1 MTNLL
6 LLILCLALGIIL
18 QRTKGFPKD
27 AHLVLNSFIIYL
39 CLPALTLLYT
49 SEIRFQRNQA
59 LPVLMPYILFVC
71 SFVFFKIIAPIFHFD
86 RSTTGALTIT
96 AGISSISFV
105 GFSIFELL
113 YGSEGLKMGILMSQA
128 GSFVVCGTLGIMTA
142 AYYSDSEPS
151 AKKIF
156 KNIFTFPP
164 FLAFCLAVLLNIF
177 GVHFPNFIKDILQ
190 KIGSPFTILALV
202 SVGLQINFSRTHFTQ
217 KSLLIGLFFKLF
229 IAPLIFYLLYVILL
243 GEKTWLGQMCVVG
256 AGLGSMNTATII
268 AINHRLNPPL
278 ASLMVG
284 IGIPLSL
291 ITTLVLH
298 YFLS

>member
-6 LLILCLALGIIL
+6 ILMLCLSLGVIL
-18 QRTKGFPKD
+18 QRSKVFPTD
-27 AHLVLNSFIIYL
+27 AHLVLNSFIIYI

-49 SEIRFQRNQA
+49 SEINFQRSQA
-59 LPVLMPYILFVC
+59 LPVLMPYILFIC
-71 SFVFFKIIAPIFHFD
+71 SFVFFKIIASIFEFD

-105 GFSIFELL
+105 GFPVFEIL
-113 YGSEGLKMGILMSQA
+113 YGNEGLKMGVLMSQA

-142 AYYSDSEPS
+142 AYYSSSEPS
-151 AKKIF
+151 LKKILE
-156 KNIFTFPP
+156 NIFTFPP
-164 FLAFCLAVLLNIF
+164 FLAFCLAVSLNIF
-177 GVHFPNFIKDILQ
+177 GVHFPVFAKDILQ
-190 KIGSPFTILALV
+190 KLGSPFTILALV
-202 SVGLQINFSRTHFTQ
+202 SVGLQINFSRESFTQ
-217 KSLLIGLFFKLF
+217 KPLLIGLFFKLF
-229 IAPLIFYLLYVILL
+229 IAPLIIYLLYVILFN
-243 GEKTWLGQMCVVG
+243 EKTWLGQICVVG

-291 ITTLVLH
+291 ITTLILH
-298 YFLS
+298 FLVK